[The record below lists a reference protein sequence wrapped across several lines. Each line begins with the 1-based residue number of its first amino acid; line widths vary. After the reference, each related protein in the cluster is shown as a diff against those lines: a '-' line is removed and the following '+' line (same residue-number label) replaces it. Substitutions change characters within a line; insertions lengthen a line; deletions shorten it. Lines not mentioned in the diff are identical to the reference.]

1 MAPGSASQFRW
12 SPIERWL
19 PDGIADMP
27 VDHAGA
33 ELVQHG
39 CGRSGR
45 ATRDDIQWWT
55 GCPSRATT
63 KALAAIDVVEV
74 DLDGGGT
81 GYAAGRRLEPTET
94 PEPWVALLPALDAT
108 TMGWKDRDWYLGGYR
123 AALFDRAGNAGP
135 TIWVDGRIVG
145 GWAQSD
151 GGEIALYLLE
161 DVGAETMK
169 AIDHEAAR
177 LAEWIAPTSA
187 VAFLGS
193 AVRAATRPARVD
205 TAVAPD
211 LRAAEERVG
220 ASGAASDAE
229 SARQASTTSSE
240 PGVDLAEFGPALVR
254 PAGLDADPHE
264 RPFCP
269 HDVAVA
275 GGVAVALAVADEDD
289 RAPGGLVGEDAV
301 ALARPTNKATRV
313 AVRESDRARAGPRTW
328 SVR

>member
-1 MAPGSASQFRW
+1 M
-12 SPIERWL
+12 
-19 PDGIADMP
+19 
-27 VDHAGA
+27 
-33 ELVQHG
+33 
-39 CGRSGR
+39 
-45 ATRDDIQWWT
+45 
-55 GCPSRATT
+55 
-63 KALAAIDVVEV
+63 

-81 GYAAGRRLEPTET
+81 GYLLADDLEPSET

-151 GGEIALYLLE
+151 SGEIALYLLE

-177 LAEWIAPTSA
+177 LAEWIAPTDLPWRFWA
-187 VAFLGS
+187 QLLRRPR
-193 AVRAATRPARVD
+193 VRRWVD
-205 TAVAPD
+205 AAVAPD
-211 LRAAEERVG
+211 LRAAEERVRAG
-220 ASGAASDAE
+220 AGERRRVGAPSLHHVLQP
-229 SARQASTTSSE
+229 R
-240 PGVDLAEFGPALVR
+240 VDLAELGPALVR

-264 RPFCP
+264 RAFGP

-301 ALARPTNKATRV
+301 ALARPTHEAARV
-313 AVRESDRARAGPRTW
+313 AVREGDRRRAGPRTW
-328 SVR
+328 CVP